1 MSSTATRTDVQALI
15 DLFQRTMWLPDP
27 GIVTLVL
34 GVVAA
39 NRLPGDPVW
48 LLVVGPPSS
57 GKTEV
62 LGALYDL
69 PECHPVSSLTEAGL
83 LSGSLSKDQ
92 EATGGLLLQLG
103 DRGLVLAPDFG
114 TVLTEHASTR
124 NRLFACLREVYDGRF
139 VRRLGTAGGRTFA
152 WRGHAGLIGACT
164 EVIDTPAIDLGLL
177 GERFTYYRIP
187 RSTPDD
193 DFVACLMAAEN
204 AGRQAEI
211 RAERAAAVARFFE
224 GLVLPD
230 TLPPLPD
237 AEHDRLSM
245 LATLGA
251 RLRSP
256 VVRDGYSRTIE
267 TVPGHERPM
276 RLFAQLRQVHAGM
289 AVIGTPAG
297 VLWRL
302 LAQVA
307 LGGTHPGRRSI
318 VEDLLA
324 RPGAHATSNVAGHC
338 GLPNTTARRHLED
351 LVAHGVLVRTCDD
364 PELWEPSEWLTQSW
378 WAVRGTER
386 LGPDG
391 SPPVV
396 RADESCPICNAPP
409 PRRGVFGVAACV
421 HQIAVLSP
429 DLLEDGGTIAD
440 PREER

>member
-1 MSSTATRTDVQALI
+1 MSTPATGAGVQGII

-27 GIVTLVL
+27 GVVYLVL
-34 GVVAA
+34 GAVAA

-57 GKTEV
+57 GKTEA

-83 LSGSLSKDQ
+83 LSGSLSKDE

-103 DRGLVLAPDFG
+103 ARGLVVAPDFG

-124 NRLFACLREVYDGRF
+124 SRLFACLREVYDGRF

-152 WRGHAGLIGACT
+152 WKGHAGLVGACT
-164 EVIDTPAIDLGLL
+164 EAIDTPAIDLGLL
-177 GERFTYYRIP
+177 GERFSYYRIP
-187 RSTPDD
+187 KSTPED
-193 DFVACLMAAEN
+193 DFIACMVAAEN
-204 AGRQAEI
+204 AGHQAEI
-211 RAERAAAVARFFE
+211 RTERAAEVVGFFE
-224 GLVLPD
+224 GLALPD
-230 TLPPLPD
+230 TLPTYTD

-276 RLFAQLRQVHAGM
+276 RLFGQLRQLHAGLV
-289 AVIGTPAG
+289 VIGTPPNE
-297 VLWRL
+297 LWRL

-307 LGGTHPGRRSI
+307 LGGTHPARRSI
-318 VEDLLA
+318 VENLLA
-324 RPGAHATSNVAGHC
+324 RPGVHATANVAGHA

-351 LVAHGVLVRTCDD
+351 LVAHGVLVRTCDN
-364 PELWEPSEWLTQSW
+364 PELWEASEWLVESW
-378 WAVRGTER
+378 WAVSGFEDQKGT
-386 LGPDG
+386 P
-391 SPPVV
+391 
-396 RADESCPICNAPP
+396 
-409 PRRGVFGVAACV
+409 
-421 HQIAVLSP
+421 
-429 DLLEDGGTIAD
+429 
-440 PREER
+440 